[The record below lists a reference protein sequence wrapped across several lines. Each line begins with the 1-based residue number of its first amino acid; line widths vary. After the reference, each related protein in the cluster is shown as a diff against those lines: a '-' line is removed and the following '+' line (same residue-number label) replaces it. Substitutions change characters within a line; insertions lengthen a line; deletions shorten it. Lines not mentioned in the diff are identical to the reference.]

1 MAILG
6 IRKRIKQVIKDVMG
20 LSAPPSAPSTYAS
33 TAQEAKSNV
42 EQEPIAQKESP
53 FAPSSERPD
62 KNPESPENIEDDE
75 VSSSEVQTSEEKQV
89 QETQQVQEN
98 SEESQTS
105 ANTDTQEVSDQKAI
119 NSDFTF
125 AAVEEV
131 LDDMI
136 RPALQNDG
144 GDITLVEI
152 KDNSIYVQLR
162 GACGTCPSSTATMQF
177 GVKNLLNEEFPAMV
191 HLYDVTSGTAMV
203 VEDATMS

>member
-6 IRKRIKQVIKDVMG
+6 IRKRIKQVIKDVLG
-20 LSAPPSAPSTYAS
+20 LSAPPSAPSTYTPPTKSNYEAK
-33 TAQEAKSNV
+33 QEAKTS
-42 EQEPIAQKESP
+42 EQETTKTPPKQSP
-53 FAPSSERPD
+53 FAPQSDSS
-62 KNPESPENIEDDE
+62 N
-75 VSSSEVQTSEEKQV
+75 
-89 QETQQVQEN
+89 EN
-98 SEESQTS
+98 SSIQEEVKQEVK
-105 ANTDTQEVSDQKAI
+105 QEVSKQETSTQEESNQENNQQDTSNKEAV

-125 AAVEEV
+125 AQVEEV

-177 GVKNLLNEEFPAMV
+177 GVKNLLNEEFPKMV
-191 HLYDVTSGTAMV
+191 HLYDITSGTPMI
-203 VEDATMS
+203 VEDPSMA

>member
-6 IRKRIKQVIKDVMG
+6 IRKRIKQVIKDVLG
-20 LSAPPSAPSTYAS
+20 LSAPPSAPSTYAQPAKS
-33 TAQEAKSNV
+33 NYETKQEAKTS
-42 EQEPIAQKESP
+42 EQEATNTPPKQSP
-53 FAPSSERPD
+53 FAPQSDSS
-62 KNPESPENIEDDE
+62 NEN
-75 VSSSEVQTSEEKQV
+75 SSSQEQSKQEDAT
-89 QETQQVQEN
+89 QED
-98 SEESQTS
+98 
-105 ANTDTQEVSDQKAI
+105 ATQEVSTQEVSTQEDNQSESSNQEAI

-125 AAVEEV
+125 AQVEEV

-177 GVKNLLNEEFPAMV
+177 GVKNLLNEEFPKMV
-191 HLYDVTSGTAMV
+191 HLYDITSGTPMI
-203 VEDATMS
+203 VEDPSMA

>member
-6 IRKRIKQVIKDVMG
+6 IRKRIKQVIKYVLG
-20 LSAPPSAPSTYAS
+20 LSAPPSAPSTYTPPTQTNYEAKEVK
-33 TAQEAKSNV
+33 QEAKTS
-42 EQEPIAQKESP
+42 EQEATNTPPKQSP
-53 FAPSSERPD
+53 FAPQSDSSD
-62 KNPESPENIEDDE
+62 EN
-75 VSSSEVQTSEEKQV
+75 SSSKEAVK
-89 QETQQVQEN
+89 QETSTQEASNQQEASLQ
-98 SEESQTS
+98 EESNQEESNQEDTS
-105 ANTDTQEVSDQKAI
+105 NKEAI

-125 AAVEEV
+125 AQVEEV

-191 HLYDVTSGTAMV
+191 HLYDITSGTPMI
-203 VEDATMS
+203 VEDPSMA

>member
-6 IRKRIKQVIKDVMG
+6 IRKRIKQVIKDVLG
-20 LSAPPSAPSTYAS
+20 LSAPPSAPSTY
-33 TAQEAKSNV
+33 TPPTQTNYETKQEVKQEAKTS
-42 EQEPIAQKESP
+42 EQEATNAPPKQSP
-53 FAPSSERPD
+53 FAPQSDSSDE
-62 KNPESPENIEDDE
+62 KSASKDD
-75 VSSSEVQTSEEKQV
+75 VK
-89 QETQQVQEN
+89 QETSTQ
-98 SEESQTS
+98 EESNQQESNQEDTS
-105 ANTDTQEVSDQKAI
+105 NKEAI

-125 AAVEEV
+125 AQVEEV

-191 HLYDVTSGTAMV
+191 HLYDITSGTPTI
-203 VEDATMS
+203 VEDPSMA

>member
-6 IRKRIKQVIKDVMG
+6 IRKRIKQVIKDVLG
-20 LSAPPSAPSTYAS
+20 LSAPPSAPSTYTPPTQTNYEAKEVK
-33 TAQEAKSNV
+33 QEAKTS
-42 EQEPIAQKESP
+42 EQEATNTPPKQSP
-53 FAPSSERPD
+53 FAPQSDSSD
-62 KNPESPENIEDDE
+62 EN
-75 VSSSEVQTSEEKQV
+75 SSSKEAVK
-89 QETQQVQEN
+89 
-98 SEESQTS
+98 
-105 ANTDTQEVSDQKAI
+105 QEVSTQETSKQQETSTEEESNKQDTSNKEAI

-125 AAVEEV
+125 AQVEEV

-152 KDNSIYVQLR
+152 KDNNIYVQLR

-191 HLYDVTSGTAMV
+191 HLYDITSGTPMI
-203 VEDATMS
+203 VEDPSMA

>member
-6 IRKRIKQVIKDVMG
+6 IRKRIKQVIKDVLG
-20 LSAPPSAPSTYAS
+20 LSAPPSAPSTYTPPAQ
-33 TAQEAKSNV
+33 TNYEAKQEATNTPPK
-42 EQEPIAQKESP
+42 QSP
-53 FAPSSERPD
+53 FAPQSDSSD
-62 KNPESPENIEDDE
+62 EN
-75 VSSSEVQTSEEKQV
+75 SSSKEDVKQEASTQEKSN
-89 QETQQVQEN
+89 QEKSNQEASN
-98 SEESQTS
+98 QEESNQEESNQEESSQEDTS
-105 ANTDTQEVSDQKAI
+105 NKEAI

-125 AAVEEV
+125 AQVEEV

-191 HLYDVTSGTAMV
+191 HLYDITSGTPMI
-203 VEDATMS
+203 VEDPSMV

>member
-1 MAILG
+1 M
-6 IRKRIKQVIKDVMG
+6 
-20 LSAPPSAPSTYAS
+20 
-33 TAQEAKSNV
+33 
-42 EQEPIAQKESP
+42 EQETQVKA
-53 FAPSSERPD
+53 
-62 KNPESPENIEDDE
+62 
-75 VSSSEVQTSEEKQV
+75 VEEKQETST
-89 QETQQVQEN
+89 QEESNQEN
-98 SEESQTS
+98 NQQDTS
-105 ANTDTQEVSDQKAI
+105 NKEAV

-125 AAVEEV
+125 AQVEEV

-191 HLYDVTSGTAMV
+191 HLYDITSGTPMI
-203 VEDATMS
+203 VEDPSMA

>member
-6 IRKRIKQVIKDVMG
+6 IRKRIKQVIKDVLG
-20 LSAPPSAPSTYAS
+20 LSAPPSAPSTY
-33 TAQEAKSNV
+33 T
-42 EQEPIAQKESP
+42 PPKESNYGTEKADTTSEP
-53 FAPSSERPD
+53 VATNNPQSSFVPSGDSSNE
-62 KNPESPENIEDDE
+62 K
-75 VSSSEVQTSEEKQV
+75 SSSQEQSKQEDSK
-89 QETQQVQEN
+89 QED
-98 SEESQTS
+98 SK
-105 ANTDTQEVSDQKAI
+105 QEVSKQEENQQEENQQESSNKEAV

-125 AAVEEV
+125 AQVEEV

-177 GVKNLLNEEFPAMV
+177 GVKNLLNEEFPKMV
-191 HLYDVTSGTAMV
+191 HLYDITSGTPMI
-203 VEDATMS
+203 VEDPSMA

>member
-6 IRKRIKQVIKDVMG
+6 IRKRVKQVIKDVLG
-20 LSAPPSAPSTYAS
+20 LSAPPSAPSTYTPPTKDNYETRQES
-33 TAQEAKSNV
+33 TAGEP
-42 EQEPIAQKESP
+42 EPIKTPPKES
-53 FAPSSERPD
+53 ASVTKNDSSNEDSLR
-62 KNPESPENIEDDE
+62 KEESTQV
-75 VSSSEVQTSEEKQV
+75 VSTKEESN
-89 QETQQVQEN
+89 QEESNQEN
-98 SEESQTS
+98 NQQ
-105 ANTDTQEVSDQKAI
+105 DVSNKEAV

-125 AAVEEV
+125 AQVEEV

-191 HLYDVTSGTAMV
+191 HLYDITSGTPMI
-203 VEDATMS
+203 VEDPSMA